1 MDIGALV
8 SFLAP
13 HLPQLL
19 NAVAG
24 EPGEP
29 SPVARIWY
37 RLRGRVAERPAAQ
50 EAAEDV
56 AASPDDEVSRTVLF
70 AQLRKLF
77 TEDPSLAA
85 EIGALFAEAQ
95 RAAAAPTTTVHVSGD
110 RSIGIGGNVTGG
122 TISTGDTHRP

>member
-8 SFLAP
+8 SLLAP

-29 SPVARIWY
+29 SPVTRIWN
-37 RLRGRVAERPAAQ
+37 RLRGRVGERPAAQ
-50 EAAEDV
+50 EAVADV
-56 AASPDDEVSRTVLF
+56 AANPDDEVFRTVLF

-77 TEDPSLAA
+77 TEDPAFAA

-95 RAAAAPTTTVHVSGD
+95 ESAGTTNVHVSGD

-122 TISTGDTHRP
+122 TISTGDTHRS

>member
-8 SFLAP
+8 SLLAP

-29 SPVARIWY
+29 SPVARIWN
-37 RLRGRVAERPAAQ
+37 RLRGRVVERPAAQ
-50 EAAEDV
+50 EAVEDV
-56 AASPDDEVSRTVLF
+56 AANPDDEVFRTVLF

-77 TEDPSLAA
+77 TEDPAFAA

-95 RAAAAPTTTVHVSGD
+95 GSAGTTNIHASGD